1 MQDIE
6 FIINTEYVELCNLLK
21 LVDLADS
28 GGRGKAMVAEGLV
41 KVDGELELRKTA
53 KIKPGQIIECEG
65 KRILISI
72 DPNAEI
78 KPPKVKAPK
87 VRGKG
92 QPNRRSGAGIKPL
105 VQRQQKKPIKALRK
119 SRHGTK
125 INHLQSGPASIQH
138 GQQLLCSA

>member
-6 FIINTEYVELCNLLK
+6 FLMNTEYVELCNLLK

-41 KVDGELELRKTA
+41 KVDGTLELRKTA
-53 KIKPGQIIECEG
+53 KIKAGQIIECEG
-65 KRILISI
+65 KRILVSI

-92 QPNRRSGAGIKPL
+92 QPNHRSGAGVKPAGAKAA
-105 VQRQQKKPIKALRK
+105 KKSNK
-119 SRHGTK
+119 SAEKKSPWH
-125 INHLQSGPASIQH
+125 
-138 GQQLLCSA
+138 

>member
-1 MQDIE
+1 MQPIE
-6 FIINTEYVELCNLLK
+6 FVINTEYIELCNLLK

-53 KIKPGQIIECEG
+53 KIKAGQIIECEG
-65 KRILISI
+65 KRILITI

-87 VRGKG
+87 VKGKG
-92 QPNRRSGAGIKPL
+92 QPNRRSG
-105 VQRQQKKPIKALRK
+105 
-119 SRHGTK
+119 
-125 INHLQSGPASIQH
+125 SGPKR
-138 GQQLLCSA
+138 GQAKAAKKANESTEKKSPWH

>member
-53 KIKPGQIIECEG
+53 KIKAGQIIECQG

-87 VRGKG
+87 VRDKG
-92 QPNRRSGAGIKPL
+92 QPNRRSGAGVKPTGT
-105 VQRQQKKPIKALRK
+105 RSAKKNSANKADPSAEKK
-119 SRHGTK
+119 SPWH
-125 INHLQSGPASIQH
+125 
-138 GQQLLCSA
+138 

>member
-65 KRILISI
+65 KRIVICI

-92 QPNRRSGAGIKPL
+92 QPNRRSGAGIKPT
-105 VQRQQKKPIKALRK
+105 
-119 SRHGTK
+119 GTK
-125 INHLQSGPASIQH
+125 STKKTSKMKSGLDAEKKSPWH
-138 GQQLLCSA
+138 

>member
-1 MQDIE
+1 MQPIE
-6 FIINTEYVELCNLLK
+6 FVINIEYIELCNLLK

-53 KIKPGQIIECEG
+53 KIKAGQIIECEG
-65 KRILISI
+65 KRILITI

-87 VRGKG
+87 VKGKG
-92 QPNRRSGAGIKPL
+92 QPNRRSG
-105 VQRQQKKPIKALRK
+105 
-119 SRHGTK
+119 
-125 INHLQSGPASIQH
+125 SGPKT
-138 GQQLLCSA
+138 GQAKAAKKANQSTEKKSPWH

>member
-6 FIINTEYVELCNLLK
+6 FLMNTEYVELCNLLK

-41 KVDGELELRKTA
+41 KVDGTLELRKTA
-53 KIKPGQIIECEG
+53 KIKAGQIIECEG
-65 KRILISI
+65 KRILVSI

-92 QPNRRSGAGIKPL
+92 QPNLRSGAGVKPAGAKAT
-105 VQRQQKKPIKALRK
+105 KKSSK
-119 SRHGTK
+119 SAEKKSPWH
-125 INHLQSGPASIQH
+125 
-138 GQQLLCSA
+138 

>member
-6 FIINTEYVELCNLLK
+6 FLMNTEYVELCNLLK

-41 KVDGELELRKTA
+41 KVDGTLELRKTA
-53 KIKPGQIIECEG
+53 KIKAGQIIECEG
-65 KRILISI
+65 KRILVSI

-92 QPNRRSGAGIKPL
+92 QPNRRSGAGVKPAGAKAT
-105 VQRQQKKPIKALRK
+105 KKSSK
-119 SRHGTK
+119 SAEKKSPWH
-125 INHLQSGPASIQH
+125 
-138 GQQLLCSA
+138 

>member
-1 MQDIE
+1 MQDTE

-28 GGRGKAMVAEGLV
+28 GGRGKAMVAEGMV
-41 KVDGELELRKTA
+41 TVDGELELRKTA

-78 KPPKVKAPK
+78 KPPKIKAPK
-87 VRGKG
+87 VRGNG
-92 QPNRRSGAGIKPL
+92 QPIRRSGACVKPNGTNSA
-105 VQRQQKKPIKALRK
+105 KKTTANKAGKDTEKK
-119 SRHGTK
+119 SPWH
-125 INHLQSGPASIQH
+125 
-138 GQQLLCSA
+138 